1 MFRRL
6 VLLRSA
12 GQLGHLPPLQ
22 VSPPDPWV
30 QEIGVSSASLVVHMV
45 FLISSPIAIHTVW
58 SNPAISG
65 GDVAQLVEH
74 RTGTQST
81 QVWIPGE
88 ARDFSPRVSMQ
99 CRLSYGVRTPPCAI
113 ECIYIC
119 AHVKDPRVHVRV
131 RWIMETLTHSACT
144 VGMVA
149 RLCHS
154 WLFPGK
160 AVRISYDRNP
170 IGTLQLWKVKIL

>member
-22 VSPPDPWV
+22 VSPPDPGV

-65 GDVAQLVEH
+65 GDVAQLVGH

-119 AHVKDPRVHVRV
+119 AHVKDPLVCVRV
-131 RWIMETLTHSACT
+131 RWTMETLKHPACT
-144 VGMVA
+144 LGCVA
-149 RLCHS
+149 RFCRN
-154 WLFPGK
+154 WLSPGK
-160 AVRISYDRNP
+160 TTRSFYGRNA
-170 IGTLQLWKVKIL
+170 IGTIQLSKV